1 MIAKMR
7 IGPKGQVVIPKMF
20 RDDLGLKPGEEVVVD
35 YSGKDI
41 TIRKSPFDIAKI
53 AEGIAK
59 SSPKSKP
66 YNFLY
71 KFLFSWYLFLTISSA
86 SEIGML
92 SLTCMRFALFSCE
105 PASQIFTPS
114 LTSHGKV

>member
-59 SSPKSKP
+59 SSPKSKVSQASLKKLD
-66 YNFLY
+66 Y
-71 KFLFSWYLFLTISSA
+71 
-86 SEIGML
+86 SEIEDKYARL
-92 SLTCMRFALFSCE
+92 
-105 PASQIFTPS
+105 
-114 LTSHGKV
+114 H